1 MTITELAH
9 LEQQTEQDVEKA
21 HHHIWS
27 LGRIREMTSI
37 TNFRLEDNTR
47 CGSEFLDYAKEGL
60 EDIKTAIKKQI
71 YKHITT
77 SVAAATESYNLY
89 KAVCEEYGIEP
100 TVSDPMAKSEEA
112 KRLYGVELVDSGFE
126 TAGYAAKVLREQGLL
141 NSDTTPKTPEFF
153 VSDTPEGF
161 ENVAGLFLGRDME
174 HTVTQIDIEQY

>member
-9 LEQQTEQDVEKA
+9 LEDLTEQAVEKA

-27 LGRIREMTSI
+27 LNRIREMTFIS
-37 TNFRLEDNTR
+37 NLRLEDNTR

-77 SVAAATESYNLY
+77 SVAAATESYDMY

-100 TVSDPMAKSEEA
+100 KQFDMNFSYTVD
-112 KRLYGVELVDSGFE
+112 
-126 TAGYAAKVLREQGLL
+126 
-141 NSDTTPKTPEFF
+141 
-153 VSDTPEGF
+153 
-161 ENVAGLFLGRDME
+161 
-174 HTVTQIDIEQY
+174 